1 MTASAPDR
9 ISYAEIRRFGVI
21 APSVNTVLEPE
32 YYSVRPADVT
42 FHLARARIR
51 VGSDPDE
58 LRAMAKEAPEVAV
71 NLADARPEK
80 IMFACT
86 SGSLFGG
93 LGYDRQL
100 ADAIESRV
108 GIPTTTTATA
118 VVDAFRALGI
128 DRAAMATPYLD
139 WVTEAEAAFFEGNGV
154 RILKWVDLK
163 EQDGHVMAAL
173 SPRDVMDLARQAD
186 HPNAQGVFLSCTDL
200 PTFSVLALLEKELGK
215 PVFSSNSASLWA
227 LLGSD
232 RRLSQLGRLFD
243 GRTV

>member
-1 MTASAPDR
+1 MATPAPDR
-9 ISYAEIRRFGVI
+9 IDYAVIRRFGVI

-32 YYSVRPADVT
+32 YYSVKPEDVS
-42 FHLARARIR
+42 FHMARARIR

-58 LRAMAKEAPEVAV
+58 LRAMALEAPEVAV

-93 LGYDRQL
+93 LGYDRKVAQ
-100 ADAIESRV
+100 AIESKV

-118 VVDAFRALGI
+118 VVDAFRALGV

-139 WVTEAEAAFFEGNGV
+139 WITEAEAAFFEANGV
-154 RILKWVDLK
+154 RILRWVDLK

-173 SPRDVMDLARQAD
+173 TPRDVMALARRAD
-186 HPNAQGVFLSCTDL
+186 HPEAQAVFLSCTDL
-200 PTFSVLALLEKELGK
+200 PTFAVLALLERELGK

-232 RRLSQLGRLFD
+232 RRLARLGHLF
-243 GRTV
+243 GGA

>member
-1 MTASAPDR
+1 MSVSAPDR
-9 ISYAEIRRFGVI
+9 ISYAAIRRFGVI

-32 YYSVRPADVT
+32 YYSVKPDDVT
-42 FHLARARIR
+42 FHMTRARIR

-58 LRAMAKEAPEVAV
+58 LRAMAEEAPEVAV
-71 NLADARPEK
+71 NLADARPER

-93 LGYDRQL
+93 PGYDRKIAQ
-100 ADAIESRV
+100 AIESKV

-118 VVDAFRALGI
+118 VVDAFRALGV

-139 WVTEAEAAFFEGNGV
+139 WVTEAEAAFFEANGV
-154 RILKWVDLK
+154 RILRWVDLK

-173 SPRDVMDLARQAD
+173 TPADVMDLARQAD
-186 HPNAQGVFLSCTDL
+186 HPDAQAVFLSCTDL
-200 PTFSVLALLEKELGK
+200 PTFSVLGLLERELGK

-232 RRLSQLGRLFD
+232 RRLRKLGRLFD
-243 GRTV
+243 GA